1 MAKAKRGWS
10 WFEMHDAHLKRKA
23 LELREGG
30 MTLDDIT
37 LRLALPRTTI
47 YYWLRDLPLEGR
59 TAKQSAARQRAS
71 DANRDQAARK
81 RELTYNQAWE
91 AAPQLMENPLFRDFI
106 VLYMAEGY
114 RRNRNSVCLANSNP
128 HIIVLSNTFIRRFA
142 TNRVYYSL
150 QYHVD
155 HEPEE
160 LVAYWSTLLDAN
172 PASFVLSR
180 KSNSGQLAKRQ
191 WRSEY
196 GVLSVKCDDT
206 SLRSKIQAWMDF
218 VTQSWQTK

>member
-1 MAKAKRGWS
+1 
-10 WFEMHDAHLKRKA
+10 MHDAHLKRKA

-30 MTLDDIT
+30 MVLDDIV

-47 YYWLRDLPLEGR
+47 YYWLRDLPLEGK
-59 TAKQSAARQRAS
+59 TAKQSAARQCAS
-71 DANRDQAARK
+71 DANRDNAARK
-81 RELTYNQAWE
+81 RELSYNQAWE
-91 AAPQLMENPLFRDFI
+91 AAPQLMENRPFRDFI
-106 VLYMAEGY
+106 VLCMAEGY
-114 RRNRNSVCLANSNP
+114 RRNRNSVSLANSNP
-128 HIIVLSNTFIRRFA
+128 HIIALSDTFIRRFA
-142 TNRVYYSL
+142 INRVYYSL

-160 LVAYWSTLLDAN
+160 LIAYWSTLLSAD
-172 PASFVLSR
+172 PASFALSR
-180 KSNSGQLAKRQ
+180 KSNSGQLSGRQ